1 MIRRIFVEDR
11 HAHSAKSLLADL
23 KSNLNISIDS
33 LRILQRYDVEGLDD
47 ALDPKP
53 LREVGVSAAVVPGH
67 ELLHV
72 RAGVGLELEVE
83 PVSVEGVRRHP
94 VDPPLPDQVGPS
106 VLDTAWSPLFYIGV
120 LER

>member
-1 MIRRIFVEDR
+1 MNPSWFVIVNR
-11 HAHSAKSLLADL
+11 
-23 KSNLNISIDS
+23 
-33 LRILQRYDVEGLDD
+33 QYVEGLDD

-83 PVSVEGVRRHP
+83 PVPVEGVRRHP